1 MCVQATISEFST
13 NRHDQIRPCFIAIC
27 YRREVSQLHSLYDNE
42 MRHVTDDAKARK
54 SHFVLFVYDHSL
66 SCKSLQL
73 TSRYTVLVSSSMT
86 LQSGRTIKATNAT
99 TSRDKPLS
107 IQFDTQLH
115 TRSWTT
121 MLGSTGLRTEREHS
135 PDKVSIL
142 LMEICDT
149 PAAETLRLHNLFYAT
164 KWHSSIWWEFTCFW
178 NQWISSNR
186 NYLTTQIY

>member
-1 MCVQATISEFST
+1 MIKTSSFLSSNEFKCSACRHFLKGNLGRATNLGCVFKRLFQTSVQTDTI
-13 NRHDQIRPCFIAIC
+13 RYARFIAIC

-66 SCKSLQL
+66 SCKCLQL

-86 LQSGRTIKATNAT
+86 LQSGRTIKPTNAS

-115 TRSWTT
+115 ARS
-121 MLGSTGLRTEREHS
+121 
-135 PDKVSIL
+135 
-142 LMEICDT
+142 
-149 PAAETLRLHNLFYAT
+149 
-164 KWHSSIWWEFTCFW
+164 
-178 NQWISSNR
+178 
-186 NYLTTQIY
+186 